1 MQTKV
6 LIGIPC
12 MDTIKVETMV
22 SLFAASA
29 LISHPAKLHV
39 QKNCYVHV
47 ARNKIC
53 QEAID
58 QNFSHVMFI
67 DSDMQFPPEGIE
79 KLINLNKDVVGGLYY
94 RRQPPHYPTINELEN
109 DKIVVPKK
117 FDREKMFKVWSVA
130 TGFMLIK
137 TQVLKKLDPPWF
149 YFGKYKGKTEMGEDV
164 YFCRKVNDKGF
175 EVWCDPTI
183 PLGHVGEYAFGEQ
196 DWKAYEDLRPR
207 EAVEDEFD
215 GQMK

>member
-1 MQTKV
+1 MYI

-29 LISHPAKLHV
+29 AIESPAKLHV

-53 QEAID
+53 EEAIKSGA
-58 QNFSHVMFI
+58 SHVMFI
-67 DSDMQFPPEGIE
+67 DADMQFPAHAIE
-79 KLINLNKDVVGGLYY
+79 KLVKEGKDVIGGLYF
-94 RRQPPHYPTINELEN
+94 RRQPPHLPTINELEDGKVVIPRKFQT
-109 DKIVVPKK
+109 DKP
-117 FDREKMFKVWSVA
+117 FKVWSVA
-130 TGFMLIK
+130 TGFMLISTK
-137 TQVLKKLDPPWF
+137 VLKKLEPPYF
-149 YFGKYKGKTEMGEDV
+149 YFGKQKGQEIGEDV

-183 PLGHVGEYAFGEQ
+183 PLGHVGEYAFGYQ
-196 DWKAYEDLRPR
+196 DYKAYDDIRPK
-207 EAVEDEFD
+207 EKADGTYN
-215 GQMK
+215 GQMD